1 MEQPCFRFSPTR
13 RLPALFLL
21 FLMLI
26 VPLGCAYHLE
36 EGGKAVILASSEA
49 FKNFS
54 GEYENTAYFEK
65 YKPKRIAVLPFQD
78 LERKLYSIDLDA
90 DDPAGIVRRGL
101 YNHVSSLPFEDVE
114 LFQVDRRLNNAGL
127 NDTRQIDVLIAENPE
142 KLQSILGA
150 DAAVTGVVTHF
161 DRIFAGIYSQVAV
174 GCEVKMWDLKT
185 GRLLWRAEHVSR
197 AHAGGVSVSPVGLV
211 MATVAS
217 VWNLRGT
224 ELLSQT
230 DELFREIVST
240 MEAPESALAGRTP
253 PPRIDLFAVMNAG
266 KPFTLG
272 RKVAFRIIGDP
283 GCTAYVDL
291 GDFQASIEL
300 APVSPAVKG
309 ALRADVLAAIR
320 ENYEQTGHELTPE
333 LVAAVERELD
343 SRQIYEGTYTVETDQ
358 QAYGL
363 TAKAYL
369 VNAAG
374 VQATT
379 IDAAHFVDID
389 SRPPAEASGVVPVA
403 LDGKVKIRWAEN
415 GERDLAGYELWRSET
430 PLSGYQV
437 AAKVEKNEAVL
448 AEQPNFER
456 FYVRVRALDRA
467 GNEGPFSQ
475 PAQAVA
481 LPTSDL
487 YSLPQPG
494 PLLGGAVAGRVLL
507 TAEKSPF
514 SVMSDLTVDRGAV
527 IYIEPG
533 VTLRFAPDVSLQVT
547 DGGLLA
553 YGTAKKPIRFAAT
566 AAGGGPGAWKGLV
579 LQGGRQVLLRY
590 IQIEG
595 AQIGIHIADSAPTLH
610 AARVAGSSQAG
621 VVLDSGAK
629 PDITCSVLERNGGQ
643 GGIVIQG
650 EGLAPRIHHN
660 TFVDNDPFQVQSYTP
675 LQIDLSQNYWGNAV
689 PRQDWFLGNVQWE
702 PALAEEPK
710 RCTLPPA
717 K

>member
-1 MEQPCFRFSPTR
+1 M
-13 RLPALFLL
+13 
-21 FLMLI
+21 
-26 VPLGCAYHLE
+26 
-36 EGGKAVILASSEA
+36 
-49 FKNFS
+49 
-54 GEYENTAYFEK
+54 
-65 YKPKRIAVLPFQD
+65 
-78 LERKLYSIDLDA
+78 
-90 DDPAGIVRRGL
+90 
-101 YNHVSSLPFEDVE
+101 
-114 LFQVDRRLNNAGL
+114 
-127 NDTRQIDVLIAENPE
+127 
-142 KLQSILGA
+142 
-150 DAAVTGVVTHF
+150 
-161 DRIFAGIYSQVAV
+161 
-174 GCEVKMWDLKT
+174 
-185 GRLLWRAEHVSR
+185 
-197 AHAGGVSVSPVGLV
+197 
-211 MATVAS
+211 
-217 VWNLRGT
+217 
-224 ELLSQT
+224 
-230 DELFREIVST
+230 
-240 MEAPESALAGRTP
+240 
-253 PPRIDLFAVMNAG
+253 
-266 KPFTLG
+266 
-272 RKVAFRIIGDP
+272 
-283 GCTAYVDL
+283 
-291 GDFQASIEL
+291 
-300 APVSPAVKG
+300 
-309 ALRADVLAAIR
+309 
-320 ENYEQTGHELTPE
+320 
-333 LVAAVERELD
+333 
-343 SRQIYEGTYTVETDQ
+343 
-358 QAYGL
+358 
-363 TAKAYL
+363 
-369 VNAAG
+369 
-374 VQATT
+374 
-379 IDAAHFVDID
+379 
-389 SRPPAEASGVVPVA
+389 
-403 LDGKVKIRWAEN
+403 
-415 GERDLAGYELWRSET
+415 
-430 PLSGYQV
+430 

-514 SVMSDLTVDRGAV
+514 SIMSDLTVDRGAV

-553 YGTAKKPIRFAAT
+553 YGTAKKPIRFAAK

-590 IQIEG
+590 VQIEG

-650 EGLAPRIHHN
+650 EGLHHN

-717 K
+717 N